1 MTTLKIPGLRNPL
14 SLEPIL
20 WIEGDGNYSWIHF
33 SARPKLLA
41 TQTLKWFAD
50 QLPLFIRVHKSS
62 LVNLSHVKAF
72 HRINSCEAKII
83 LSNGTALLVARRRV
97 QSIVDFLKKVGL

>member
-14 SLEPIL
+14 SLETIV

-41 TQTLKWFAD
+41 TQTLKWFAN
-50 QLPLFIRVHKSS
+50 QLPSFIRVHKSS

-72 HRINSCEAKII
+72 HRINSGEAKII
-83 LSNGTALLVARRRV
+83 LSNETALLVSRRRI
-97 QSIVDFLKKVGL
+97 QSIVDFLKKVGF